1 MLFPS
6 IWVDEHGH
14 SYLGEVDLP
23 QSGNER
29 RVGAAPQDVK
39 YWRAAK
45 YLPGHFSD
53 FTTVE
58 DVQFYCVMSGRMELT
73 VSNGE
78 KRYLSRGD
86 MILLRDTTGQGHC
99 TRVLGHEECN
109 VLIIAMP
116 DTGDFVL

>member
-6 IWVDEHGH
+6 IWVDDQGH

-29 RVGAAPQDVK
+29 RVGAAPQNVK
-39 YWRAAK
+39 YWRVAK
-45 YLPGHFSD
+45 YLPGHYVDFS
-53 FTTVE
+53 TVE
-58 DVQFYCVMSGRMELT
+58 DIQFVSVMSGRMELT

-78 KRYLSRGD
+78 KRNLARGD
-86 MILLRDTTGQGHC
+86 MILLQDTSGQGHC
-99 TRVLGHEECN
+99 TRVLGHEPCQ
-109 VLIIAMP
+109 VLIVAMP